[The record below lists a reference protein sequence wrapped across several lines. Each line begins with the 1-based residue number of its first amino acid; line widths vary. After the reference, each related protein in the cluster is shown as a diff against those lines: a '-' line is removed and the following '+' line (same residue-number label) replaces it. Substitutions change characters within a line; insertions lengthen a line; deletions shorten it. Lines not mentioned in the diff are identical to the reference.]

1 MQQPIR
7 IISRSNKRLYADA
20 IPGHFATNH
29 SHINYY
35 IDMSEIKH
43 NMAMALE
50 AARSIAFHFSS
61 ISVDTLLCLEGTE
74 YIGAYI
80 AKELANSGIGSLNTN
95 KAIYLVE
102 PDSNVNGQFMFADN
116 LRPMIEHRNVLV
128 LVNTASTG
136 QTLSQTRECIEY
148 YGGRVAGYSALFS
161 NISELDGKPVFSL
174 FSGADFPH
182 YHNFVRGKNC
192 PACAASVPLDAIV
205 TPARLYQTIAQKT
218 GRLSLP
224 VFVFRISDARSSPAA
239 CSARVFRTP
248 QRHRLRC
255 AASYR
260 LPCSPPACAALR
272 CKSTA
277 PLCVRPPSGR
287 LPAPAASLPNQ
298 SDG

>member
-7 IISRSNKRLYADA
+7 IVSRSNKRLYADA

-43 NMAMALE
+43 NLTMALE
-50 AARSIAFHFSS
+50 AARSIAFHFSAV
-61 ISVDTLLCLEGTE
+61 SVDTLLCLEGTE
-74 YIGAYI
+74 YIGAYV
-80 AKELANSGIGSLNTN
+80 ARELANSGIGSLNTN

-116 LRPMIEHRNVLV
+116 LRPMIENRNVLV

-161 NISELDGKPVFSL
+161 NITELEGKTVFSL
-174 FSGADFPH
+174 FSGEDFPH

-192 PACAASVPLDAIV
+192 PACAAGTPLDAIV
-205 TPARLYQTIAQKT
+205 TPRGYTKL
-218 GRLSLP
+218 
-224 VFVFRISDARSSPAA
+224 
-239 CSARVFRTP
+239 
-248 QRHRLRC
+248 
-255 AASYR
+255 
-260 LPCSPPACAALR
+260 
-272 CKSTA
+272 
-277 PLCVRPPSGR
+277 
-287 LPAPAASLPNQ
+287 
-298 SDG
+298 

>member
-7 IISRSNKRLYADA
+7 VISRFNKRLYADA

-50 AARSIAFHFSS
+50 AAHSIAFRFSS
-61 ISVDTLLCLEGTE
+61 VSVDTLLCLEGTE

-95 KAIYLVE
+95 KVIYLVE
-102 PDSNVNGQFMFADN
+102 PDSNVNGQFVFADN

-174 FSGADFPH
+174 FSGEDFPH

-205 TPARLYQTIAQKT
+205 TPRGYTKL
-218 GRLSLP
+218 
-224 VFVFRISDARSSPAA
+224 
-239 CSARVFRTP
+239 
-248 QRHRLRC
+248 
-255 AASYR
+255 
-260 LPCSPPACAALR
+260 
-272 CKSTA
+272 
-277 PLCVRPPSGR
+277 
-287 LPAPAASLPNQ
+287 
-298 SDG
+298 

>member
-95 KAIYLVE
+95 KTIYLVE

-148 YGGRVAGYSALFS
+148 YGGRGAGYSALFS
-161 NISELDGKPVFSL
+161 NISELDGKPGFSL
-174 FSGADFPH
+174 VSGADLPH
-182 YHNFVRGKNC
+182 
-192 PACAASVPLDAIV
+192 
-205 TPARLYQTIAQKT
+205 
-218 GRLSLP
+218 
-224 VFVFRISDARSSPAA
+224 
-239 CSARVFRTP
+239 
-248 QRHRLRC
+248 
-255 AASYR
+255 
-260 LPCSPPACAALR
+260 
-272 CKSTA
+272 
-277 PLCVRPPSGR
+277 
-287 LPAPAASLPNQ
+287 
-298 SDG
+298 